1 MLRSLGSHRRAAG
14 RNLVMGDALDE
25 ASDID
30 PCGGAVTDRNVQAR
44 PLDRAPNFRSSE
56 NLLRFATGH
65 FIVGR

>member
-1 MLRSLGSHRRAAG
+1 
-14 RNLVMGDALDE
+14 MGDALDE

-44 PLDRAPNFRSSE
+44 PLDRAPNFRPSE